1 MKFDNPLFKVPA
13 KFGFFGAAMIIIMF
27 FIFHFSGSNP
37 LTEMGLFDFF
47 IIPIFL
53 FFGIKEFKDAYNQKL
68 LEYWEGMTA
77 GFVVYITIAVL
88 TSLFIFL
95 FMNLSGS
102 DIMDNYVA
110 DKLEILEDKKEG
122 IIEEMGE
129 ETYLTSKEE
138 ITGITI
144 FDITLDNFLKKT
156 FIGLLLTIMIAVI
169 MRRKPDIE
177 LE

>member
-13 KFGFFGAAMIIIMF
+13 KFGVFGAAMIIIMF

-37 LTEMGLFDFF
+37 LTEMGFVDFF

-53 FFGIKEFKDAYNQKL
+53 FFGIKEFKDSYNQKL

-77 GFVVYITIAVL
+77 GFVVYITIAIL

-95 FMNLSGS
+95 FINLSES
-102 DIMDNYVA
+102 DIVDHYIVN
-110 DKLEILEDKKEG
+110 KLEILEDKKDG

-129 ETYLTSKEE
+129 ETYLRSKE
-138 ITGITI
+138 GITSISI

-169 MRRKPDIE
+169 MRRKPIE
-177 LE
+177 ELA

>member
-13 KFGFFGAAMIIIMF
+13 KFGVFGAAMIIIMF

-37 LTEMGLFDFF
+37 LTEMGFVDFF

-53 FFGIKEFKDAYNQKL
+53 FFGIKEFKDSYNQKL

-77 GFVVYITIAVL
+77 GFVVYITIAIL

-95 FMNLSGS
+95 FINLSES
-102 DIMDNYVA
+102 DIVDNYIVN
-110 DKLEILEDKKEG
+110 KLEILEDKKDG

-129 ETYLTSKEE
+129 ETYLRSKE
-138 ITGITI
+138 GITSISI

-169 MRRKPDIE
+169 MRRKPIE
-177 LE
+177 ELA

>member
-1 MKFDNPLFKVPA
+1 MKLDSPLFKVPA
-13 KFGFFGAAMIIIMF
+13 KFGAFGAAMIIIMF
-27 FIFHFSGSNP
+27 FVFHFSGSNP

-53 FFGIKEFKDAYNQKL
+53 FFGIKEFKDSYNQKL

-77 GFVVYITIAVL
+77 GFVVYFSVAIL

-95 FMNLSGS
+95 FMHLSES

-110 DKLEILEDKKEG
+110 NKLEILEDKKDG

-129 ETYLTSKEE
+129 ETYLKSKKD
-138 ITGITI
+138 ITNISI

-169 MRRKPDIE
+169 MRRKPVEE
-177 LE
+177 LV